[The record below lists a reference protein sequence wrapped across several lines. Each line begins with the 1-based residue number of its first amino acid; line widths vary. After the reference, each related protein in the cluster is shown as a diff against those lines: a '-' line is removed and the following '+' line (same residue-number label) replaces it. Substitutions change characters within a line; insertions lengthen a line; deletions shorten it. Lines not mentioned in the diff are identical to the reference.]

1 MKTKQNTS
9 MNRNTATDRISEHF
23 TWSEMERSDT
33 ALRLGIDNTV
43 PEGPARHAIVLL
55 VTRVLQPLRT
65 AWGRPLT
72 VNSGYR
78 SPQLNAAVG
87 GVPGSQ
93 HVRGEAADIA
103 APDPLLLA
111 QTVIHSRL
119 PFDQMILYSTFVH
132 ISHKSDGPQRGQIL
146 YDITYRQHYPSIP
159 KP

>member
-1 MKTKQNTS
+1 MKTKKNTI
-9 MNRNTATDRISEHF
+9 MNRNTADDRISEHF

-33 ALRLGIDNTV
+33 ARRLGIDNTV
-43 PEGPARHAIVLL
+43 PEGPARQAIVFL
-55 VTRVLQPLRT
+55 VTRVLQPLRK

-78 SPQLNAAVG
+78 SPGLNAAVG

-111 QTVIHSRL
+111 QTAVRSRI

-132 ISHKSDGPQRGQIL
+132 ISHRPHGPQRGQIL
-146 YDITYRQHYPSIP
+146 YDISYRQHYPDSP
-159 KP
+159 EL